1 MITIRLLGGAKK
13 ALGGKGL
20 IELDKPRA
28 TVLDIL
34 GYLQTISSNP
44 QLLNSANLIVAING
58 IDAVAMQGTETIA
71 TNGDTVTVVTVVH
84 GGTFALEDGTHAEI
98 IGIKKISTDDVGE
111 FLDMLRKEYKSL
123 CIQAVSAES
132 VYGME
137 HAIGVLSIVL
147 EAKKRGILI
156 ANKIETE
163 LLLRLAC
170 TGQIS
175 EAISR
180 AGLKNGASA
189 CFIAL
194 SDKLAKIKRFRSS
207 LYDSFQVDQSV
218 LGPSPRKKRLLA
230 ERTGISQQAGGDE
243 LLNYLLESAAIL
255 IK

>member
-1 MITIRLLGGAKK
+1 MITIRVLGGAKK
-13 ALGGKGL
+13 ALDGKDL
-20 IELDKPRA
+20 IALDKHSA

-34 GYLQTISSNP
+34 SYLQTLSSDP

-58 IDAVAMQGTETIA
+58 IDAAALQGNETIA

-84 GGTFALEDGTHAEI
+84 GGAFDLEEGTHAEI
-98 IGIKKISTDDVGE
+98 IGIKKITTEDIGE
-111 FLDMLRKEYKSL
+111 FLDLLRREYKSI

-147 EAKKRGILI
+147 EAKKRGLLI

-170 TGQIS
+170 TRQIS
-175 EAISR
+175 DAISR
-180 AGLKNGASA
+180 AGLKNGASG
-189 CFIAL
+189 CIIAL
-194 SDKLAKIKRFRSS
+194 SDRLANMKRFKSS
-207 LYDSFQVDQSV
+207 MCDTFQVDQSV
-218 LGPSPRKKRLLA
+218 LLPNPRKRRLLA
-230 ERTGISQQAGGDE
+230 EGIGISQQAGGGE